1 MPSFPGPTEAPI
13 IIDDGTS
20 KAVTDVTL
28 DRHPS
33 EVPEYSTLVTNPPT
47 VEPTV
52 APTEETTEAVRAS
65 PSAAGGTEEPDRQ
78 TEAPIAA
85 TTPLLRFHQTDPPVV
100 ATTQAEEEV
109 HTTEM
114 SATEAWPTD
123 KVVLVEEAGS

>member
-1 MPSFPGPTEAPI
+1 MPSFPGPTEVPI
-13 IIDDGTS
+13 IVDYWTS

-28 DRHPS
+28 DTS
-33 EVPEYSTLVTNPPT
+33 EVPEDSTLVTNPPT
-47 VEPTV
+47 EEPTV
-52 APTEETTEAVRAS
+52 APTEETTEAVTAS

-78 TEAPIAA
+78 TEATIAA
-85 TTPLLRFHQTDPPVV
+85 TTPLLRFHQTEPPVV